1 MSEEKRTR
9 RTPEQMAQARDE
21 KIAQLEATITEIEKK
36 KLAAISAYDE
46 KIAAVQIK
54 IETLK
59 AHKEKK
65 KPGRKPAKKRRSQA
79 ERIKEIVRLASKAG
93 LSPDEIAHKL
103 GVQTE

>member
-36 KLAAISAYDE
+36 KLAAISVYDE
-46 KIAAVQIK
+46 KIAAVQNK

-59 AHKEKK
+59 SQKEKR
-65 KPGRKPAKKRRSQA
+65 KPGRKPAKKRRSQT
-79 ERIKEIVRLASKAG
+79 EKIQEIVKAARKTG
-93 LSPDEIAHKL
+93 LTLDEIAQKL
-103 GVQTE
+103 GIEAE